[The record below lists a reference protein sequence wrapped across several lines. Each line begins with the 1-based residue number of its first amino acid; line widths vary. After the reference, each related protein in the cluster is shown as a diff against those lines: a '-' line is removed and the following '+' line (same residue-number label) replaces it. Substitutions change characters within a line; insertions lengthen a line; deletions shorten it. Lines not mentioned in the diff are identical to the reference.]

1 MGLSTTST
9 SALIEILNLCAE
21 TLISLHS
28 DQGIVAVPAEPKKI
42 DSTSSSKRTIGG
54 PRLVLISGG
63 LSKTTHSAASR

>member
-28 DQGIVAVPAEPKKI
+28 DQGMAAATAEAEKIV
-42 DSTSSSKRTIGG
+42 STPSSKRTIGG
-54 PRLVLISGG
+54 PRLVLIPGG
-63 LSKTTHSAASR
+63 LSKTNHSVASR